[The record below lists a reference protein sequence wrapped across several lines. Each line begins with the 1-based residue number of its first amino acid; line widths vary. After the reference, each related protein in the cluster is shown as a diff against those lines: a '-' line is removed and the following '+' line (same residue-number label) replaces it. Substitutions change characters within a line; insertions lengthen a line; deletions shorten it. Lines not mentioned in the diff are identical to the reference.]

1 MTVAGPPEAQRRRAG
16 FSLLELLVAT
26 AIAGV
31 VLAGGWAWCWSVS
44 NSCAAGAQRLDAG
57 SSLAFA
63 RRLSA
68 NELRGSE
75 GLVATSG
82 AGCTATAISFIVPA
96 ASGPAPE
103 LITYVWDAGRRVL
116 WRKAPGSHV
125 AEGVDSFSVSYF
137 DDQDRLVAPASGGAL
152 SASELSRV
160 RMVELSAVVSCAR
173 QTASASWWVCLRVST

>member
-1 MTVAGPPEAQRRRAG
+1 MTAAGPREAQRCQAG

-44 NSCAAGAQRLDAG
+44 SSCAAGAERLDAA

-137 DDQDRLVAPASGGAL
+137 DDQDRLVPPASGGAL
-152 SASELSRV
+152 STSELSRV
-160 RMVELSAVVSCAR
+160 RLVELSAVVSCGR
-173 QTASASWWVCLRVST
+173 QTASASWWVCLRDSP

>member
-1 MTVAGPPEAQRRRAG
+1 M
-16 FSLLELLVAT
+16 LVAT

-44 NSCAAGAQRLDAG
+44 SSCAVGAERIDAA

-82 AGCTATAISFIVPA
+82 AGCTTTAISFIVPA
-96 ASGPAPE
+96 ASGTAPE
-103 LITYVWDAGRRVL
+103 LITYVWDAARRVV

-125 AEGVDSFSVSYF
+125 AEGVDSFSISYF
-137 DDQDRLVAPASGGAL
+137 DDQVRLVLPASGGAL
-152 SASELSRV
+152 STSELSRV
-160 RMVELSAVVSCAR
+160 RLVELSAVISCGR
-173 QTASASWWVCLRVST
+173 QTASASWWVCLRDSP